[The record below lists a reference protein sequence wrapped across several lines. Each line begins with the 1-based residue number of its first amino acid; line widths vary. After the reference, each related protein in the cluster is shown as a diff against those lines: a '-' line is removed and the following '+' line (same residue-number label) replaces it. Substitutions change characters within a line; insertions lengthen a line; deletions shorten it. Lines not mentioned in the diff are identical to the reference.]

1 MAENMTIEFAAIDFL
16 FDFNSNLGSNSTL
29 NGCSNVLMS
38 DLEHFRRNRHFEH
51 FGMLG
56 GPGLKMG

>member
-29 NGCSNVLMS
+29 NGCSNVWMS
-38 DLEHFRRNRHFEH
+38 
-51 FGMLG
+51 
-56 GPGLKMG
+56 GLSIFAKIGKLKSKHVEGYFL